1 MDGEKM
7 EKLNLVGIVGT
18 NAEKS
23 TNRTLLKFM
32 QKHFATQAELT
43 LIEVKDLPF
52 FDKLASHEAPAA
64 VAAIN
69 QAVAQADGVIIAT
82 PEYDHTIP
90 APLTNL
96 LEWFA
101 YTAKPLQDKPVMIVG
116 ASYGVLGTSRAQ
128 NHLRQILNAPELR
141 ALVLPGREF
150 LLGHSLQAFD
160 EEANLLVDEKV
171 AQLESY
177 FADFAA
183 FVTRVKA

>member
-52 FDKLASHEAPAA
+52 FDKPASHEAPAA

-69 QAVAQADGVIIAT
+69 QAVA
-82 PEYDHTIP
+82 
-90 APLTNL
+90 
-96 LEWFA
+96 
-101 YTAKPLQDKPVMIVG
+101 
-116 ASYGVLGTSRAQ
+116 
-128 NHLRQILNAPELR
+128 
-141 ALVLPGREF
+141 
-150 LLGHSLQAFD
+150 
-160 EEANLLVDEKV
+160 
-171 AQLESY
+171 
-177 FADFAA
+177 
-183 FVTRVKA
+183 

>member
-32 QKHFATQAELT
+32 QKHFATQVELT

-52 FDKLASHEAPAA
+52 FDKPALHEAPAA

-82 PEYDHTIP
+82 PE
-90 APLTNL
+90 
-96 LEWFA
+96 
-101 YTAKPLQDKPVMIVG
+101 
-116 ASYGVLGTSRAQ
+116 
-128 NHLRQILNAPELR
+128 
-141 ALVLPGREF
+141 
-150 LLGHSLQAFD
+150 
-160 EEANLLVDEKV
+160 
-171 AQLESY
+171 
-177 FADFAA
+177 
-183 FVTRVKA
+183 

>member
-7 EKLNLVGIVGT
+7 EKLKLVGIVGT

-32 QKHFATQAELT
+32 QKHFATRAELT

-52 FDKLASHEAPAA
+52 FDKPASHEAPAA
-64 VAAIN
+64 VVAIN

-116 ASYGVLGTSRAQ
+116 GLRHFPGPKPLAANSKCAGTKGLS
-128 NHLRQILNAPELR
+128 PTG
-141 ALVLPGREF
+141 PGIF
-150 LLGHSLQAFD
+150 IGPFPTSI
-160 EEANLLVDEKV
+160 
-171 AQLESY
+171 
-177 FADFAA
+177 
-183 FVTRVKA
+183 